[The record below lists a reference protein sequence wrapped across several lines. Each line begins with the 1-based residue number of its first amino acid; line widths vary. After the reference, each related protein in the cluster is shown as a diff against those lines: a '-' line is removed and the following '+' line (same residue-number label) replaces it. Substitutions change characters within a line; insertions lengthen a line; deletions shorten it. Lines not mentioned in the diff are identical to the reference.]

1 MAIFPNLMIELKR
14 NHYSQQGLARYIGIS
29 PSSMQNK
36 LKGRTQFTLQEMLAI
51 QSVFRNCSLDYLF
64 TEFQEKE

>member
-14 NHYSQQGLARYIGIS
+14 NHYSQHGLARYIGIS